1 MTMVLQHQSLHMLL
15 QIIDRVDFGVCQ
27 LKALDVCLGGSIVG
41 LTRSLGPSPS
51 GEGWSQL
58 SRTRGDGQDQLSQ
71 R

>member
-1 MTMVLQHQSLHMLL
+1 MVLQHQSLHMLL
-15 QIIDRVDFGVCQ
+15 QIIDGVDIAVCQ

-51 GEGWSQL
+51 GKGWSQL
-58 SRTRGDGQDQLSQ
+58 SRSDGQDQLSQ